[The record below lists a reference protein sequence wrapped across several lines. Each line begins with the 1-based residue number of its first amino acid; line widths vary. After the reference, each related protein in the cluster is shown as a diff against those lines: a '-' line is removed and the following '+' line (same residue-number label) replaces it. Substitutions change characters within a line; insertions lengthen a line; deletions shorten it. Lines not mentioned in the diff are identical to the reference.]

1 MSDLFS
7 DEDEVANIF
16 DEEEVEEDAETDE
29 STEEDVELASFGLNP
44 KYFKGYHK
52 RYPDKNIFYGKHL
65 TNHAFAWYLGVCSSQ
80 ELEVIKEDKLTEK
93 QAEILAKQ
101 FTTELKKEVDEQ
113 EEIEQETEEFTEK
126 EKKTIAGYIEQAKKL
141 RAQIEQQKGNINT
154 ILQRSEA
161 YFSHMAFLYEFMS
174 ERMEIKAGAN
184 VLDEEMERINEIDEV
199 LNT

>member
-29 STEEDVELASFGLNP
+29 STVEDVELASFGLNP

-52 RYPDKNIFYGKHL
+52 RYPDKNVFYGKHL
-65 TNHAFAWYLGVCSSQ
+65 TNHAFTWYLGVCSSQ

-93 QAEILAKQ
+93 QAEVLAKQ
-101 FTTELKKEVDEQ
+101 FTVELKKEVAEQ
-113 EEIEQETEEFTEK
+113 EETEELTEN
-126 EKKTIAGYIEQAKKL
+126 EKTTMNGYIEQAKKL
-141 RAQIEQQKGNINT
+141 RAQIEQQKANINT

-199 LNT
+199 LTT

>member
-7 DEDEVANIF
+7 DEDEVNNIF
-16 DEEEVEEDAETDE
+16 DEEVEEEDNETDK
-29 STEEDVELASFGLNP
+29 STEEDVAIASFGLNP

-52 RYPDKNIFYGKHL
+52 RYPDKNVFYGKNL
-65 TNHAFAWYLGVCSSQ
+65 TNHAFAWYLGVGSSE
-80 ELEVIKEDKLTEK
+80 ELGAIKEDKLTEK

-101 FTTELKKEVDEQ
+101 FTKELKKEVAEQ
-113 EEIEQETEEFTEK
+113 EETEELTEN
-126 EKKTIAGYIEQAKKL
+126 EKTTMNGYIEQAKKL
-141 RAQIEQQKGNINT
+141 RAQIEQQKDNINT

-184 VLDEEMERINEIDEV
+184 VLDEEMERINTIDER
-199 LNT
+199 LNS

>member
-7 DEDEVANIF
+7 DEDEVSNIF
-16 DEEEVEEDAETDE
+16 DEEVEEEDNETDD
-29 STEEDVELASFGLNP
+29 STEEDVALASFGLNP

-52 RYPDKNIFYGKHL
+52 RYPDKNVFYGKNL
-65 TNHAFAWYLGVCSSQ
+65 TNHALTWYLGVGSSE
-80 ELEVIKEDKLTEK
+80 ELEAIKEDKLTEK

-101 FTTELKKEVDEQ
+101 FTKELRKEAEQ
-113 EEIEQETEEFTEK
+113 EEPEELTENEK
-126 EKKTIAGYIEQAKKL
+126 TTITGYIEQAKKL
-141 RAQIEQQKGNINT
+141 RAQIEQQKDNINT

-199 LNT
+199 LTT